1 MSDENKGF
9 DALKLMR
16 DTRDGTMDAWAKMM
30 LRMTSSHE
38 YHRLQGMISKPALL
52 AIALFKNVSETT
64 MATLLGN
71 LNMPS
76 REEVLQLSKRL
87 THIEMAIDDL
97 AAGMDQ
103 LRRMATA
110 NRSGRGPR
118 ERDGGASD
126 ARPAQEA

>member
-1 MSDENKGF
+1 
-9 DALKLMR
+9 
-16 DTRDGTMDAWAKMM
+16 
-30 LRMTSSHE
+30 
-38 YHRLQGMISKPALL
+38 MISKPALL
-52 AIALFKNVSETT
+52 AIALLRNASETT

-103 LRRMATA
+103 LRRTVGVNRPPRAT
-110 NRSGRGPR
+110 R
-118 ERDGGASD
+118 ERDGGSSD
-126 ARPAQEA
+126 TRPAQEA